1 MVSII
6 RPYKRVII
14 PTIEFSYSPL
24 DSSSMCNFGGRGG
37 GGGKGGDEKINYT
50 SLVSTS

>member
-37 GGGKGGDEKINYT
+37 GKGGDEKINYT